1 MFTKERRNT
10 QHNDTQHNNT
20 RDNGTTQ
27 QYKNAI
33 LRIKELDVLMLGI
46 VMLTVIRAECRNGI
60 AHFKKCKQ
68 LFEYKHLFLL
78 IEIWWS
84 KF

>member
-1 MFTKERRNT
+1 MFTEERRNT

-20 RDNGTTQ
+20 RDNGTAQ

-46 VMLTVIRAECRNGI
+46 VMLTVIRAECRNGR
-60 AHFKKCKQ
+60 AHFKKFKQ
-68 LFEYKHLFLL
+68 LFKYKHLLLL

>member
-33 LRIKELDVLMLGI
+33 LSINELDAYAG
-46 VMLTVIRAECRNGI
+46 CRY
-60 AHFKKCKQ
+60 ADCHSC
-68 LFEYKHLFLL
+68 
-78 IEIWWS
+78 
-84 KF
+84 